1 MYTTDDTIEV
11 TFDGFDSGSKFSPNN
26 TEDINDEI
34 FNMIKDEMKVSKHE
48 VDIDFT
54 T

>member
-34 FNMIKDEMKVSKHE
+34 FNMIKDEMKVSKHN